1 MDEARSKHR
10 NARYHRWNRQC
21 WDGLSVK
28 DIMLVFYGNGYQAT
42 IGVDMEV
49 YIREILESSNLWWV
63 VLTSSTKGHNRSVRL
78 LGYSHALQ
86 LK

>member
-10 NARYHRWNRQC
+10 NAPYHGWNWQC

-28 DIMLVFYGNGYQAT
+28 DIMLVCYGNRYQAAINLEMGT
-42 IGVDMEV
+42 C
-49 YIREILESSNLWWV
+49 ILAVLQSLSPDWV
-63 VLTSSTKGHNRSVRL
+63 VLASSTKELNGRVRL